1 VYTVLQRDII
11 SIIDAAH
18 FFISCEYISMK
29 LWYYDSL
36 RILCL
41 HFIFQLF
48 IMWNV
53 GLYTSPILATVLYRR
68 GYFVFDGIVT
78 IAKFLTGIGL
88 ILAASYCLR
97 GIGRANN
104 HTYISFLNS
113 LTATKKELNK
123 DTKVCTKFLIIYCR
137 V

>member
-1 VYTVLQRDII
+1 
-11 SIIDAAH
+11 
-18 FFISCEYISMK
+18 
-29 LWYYDSL
+29 
-36 RILCL
+36 
-41 HFIFQLF
+41 
-48 IMWNV
+48 MWNV
-53 GLYTSPILATVLYRR
+53 GLYACPFLAPVLYRR

-113 LTATKKELNK
+113 LTAAKKELNK
-123 DTKVCTKFLIIYCR
+123 DTKVCTKIFIKHYRGTCLDA
-137 V
+137 